1 MPLFTYS
8 AADKV
13 GTAVKGEREA
23 ENEKVLAQ
31 ALKQEGF
38 FLLEAKEKGT
48 GGWLGR
54 FNVSI
59 NVSELFARL
68 RPISIV
74 EKMFFARNLSVMIGA
89 GLSLTRGLNAL
100 AEESTNPKF
109 KKIISD
115 TNNSVVKGKSF
126 AESLRPHENVFGPL
140 FVNMIEVGET
150 TGKLTLVLKLL
161 ANQMKKDYNLR
172 KRVKGAMFY
181 PAIIITA
188 LLGIGV
194 LMMIYV
200 VPTLSA
206 TIKELGVE
214 LPITTKIII
223 GVSDFLVNYIL
234 FALLGFVLIAFLF
247 WRALKTA
254 RGKEIFDSL
263 ILRAPI
269 FGTLVKKFNVA
280 RFCRTLAYL
289 VTSGVPIVR
298 SLEITSNVLGNT
310 LYRSAAK
317 EAAVDIQK
325 GKQLNQILSAHRDI
339 FQPLVTQMIQV
350 GEETGKISDM
360 LLRLAL
366 FFEEDVTS
374 TTKNLSTVIEPI
386 LMIII
391 GAAVGFFAISMLQP
405 IYGSLGNI

>member
-8 AADKV
+8 ATDKA
-13 GTAVKGEREA
+13 GATVKGEREA
-23 ENEKVLAQ
+23 ENEKALIQ
-31 ALKQEGF
+31 ILKQDGL
-38 FLLEAKEKGT
+38 FLLEAKEKKT
-48 GGWLGR
+48 GLAK
-54 FNVSI
+54 FNASI
-59 NVSELFARL
+59 NVGEILSRI
-68 RPISIV
+68 RPVNIV

-89 GLSLTRGLNAL
+89 GLSLTRGLTAL

-109 KKIISD
+109 KKIILD
-115 TNNSVVKGKSF
+115 INGGVVKGKSF
-126 AESLRPHENVFGPL
+126 AESLRIHEKVFGTL
-140 FVNMIEVGET
+140 FINMVEVGET

-161 ANQMKKDYNLR
+161 ANQMKKDYSIR

-181 PAIIITA
+181 PAIIISA
-188 LLGIGV
+188 LIIIGV

-214 LPITTKIII
+214 LPLTTKIVI
-223 GVSDFLVNYIL
+223 GISDALVSYLIWFLA
-234 FALLGFVLIAFLF
+234 ALSLAIFLF

-254 RGKEIFDSL
+254 RGKAIFDRI
-263 ILRAPI
+263 ILKAPI
-269 FGTLVKKFNVA
+269 FGALIKKFNVA

-289 VTSGVPIVR
+289 ITSGVPVVK
-298 SLEITSNVLGNT
+298 SLEITSSVLGNT
-310 LYRSAAK
+310 LYRAAVR
-317 EAAVDIQK
+317 EAAVEIQK
-325 GKQLNQILSAHRDI
+325 GKQLNQILGRNREI

-374 TTKNLSTVIEPI
+374 TTKNLSTIIEPI
-386 LMIII
+386 LMIFI

-405 IYGSLGNI
+405 IYGSLGSI